1 MGNSKLIKISQL
13 RPARRSLNIKARVL
27 EKGNTVEG
35 ISKKT
40 GSKYR
45 LAEILLG
52 DETGI
57 VRATLWGNTI
67 ELVELDKTYEFLNVD
82 TTIFKN
88 ALRVNINDK
97 TTIKE
102 TEEIEKEKV
111 DMSND
116 MSRPRKRIR

>member
-13 RPARRSLNIKARVL
+13 RPARRGLNIKARVL